1 MASFADFTG
10 IETIGMACETRDRSP
25 IIPRSEAQRKY
36 IEAIKWQK
44 LILANGEAG
53 CGKTF
58 ISSAMAADALINKE
72 INKITVT
79 RPVLQAE
86 EDLARVS
93 QSPKKKYKFKN
104 KKKSGCLYFVSLS
117 MH

>member
-1 MASFADFTG
+1 VESFADFTG

-44 LILANGEAG
+44 LSLANGEAG

-58 ISSAMAADALINKE
+58 ISFAMAADALINKE
-72 INKITVT
+72 INKIIVT

-86 EDLARVS
+86 EDLGFLPGDMAE
-93 QSPKKKYKFKN
+93 KFAPFFF
-104 KKKSGCLYFVSLS
+104 SAGI
-117 MH
+117 